1 MINLQ
6 NAIETLRADLYQAYG
21 HSVSADVIDSK
32 LDEVVA
38 RHTASST
45 LEEFVP
51 VLVGREVREF
61 FGEPR
66 LHVRFAAG
74 ANSELANAA
83 MALTVKHAGD
93 ALFVDTAVA
102 HPENAED
109 SHMSFVLGERGLA
122 DNSTRYLDEVRMV
135 HMPDFIVYLGR
146 DVVRDEA
153 GRDIKIWDIAD
164 ATTVEETRE
173 LADDLEARV
182 LYMLDKLGIKSSA
195 KDFAASA

>member
-1 MINLQ
+1 MINIQ
-6 NAIETLRADLYQAYG
+6 TAIETLRTDLHEAYG
-21 HSVSADVIDSK
+21 HSFKAEEIDAK

-38 RHTASST
+38 RHTAGST

-51 VLVGREVREF
+51 VLVEREVRDF

-83 MALTVKHAGD
+83 MALTIKHAGD

-109 SHMSFVLGERGLA
+109 SHMAYVLGERGLA
-122 DNSTRYLDEVRMV
+122 EDSKRYLDEVRMV

-146 DVVRDEA
+146 DIVRDEA
-153 GRDIKIWDIAD
+153 GREIKIWDISE

-182 LYMLDKLGIKSSA
+182 LYMLGKLGIEPITEN
-195 KDFAASA
+195 ASVNA